1 MDLRMSKEEQKI
13 RESVSII
20 LEQSDSNLRLDQDLI
35 KVTCRLIMDI
45 DAHVP
50 DTLTRIRVLPTV
62 SVVGQVEPVDRGA
75 KGNTILEIYIK
86 FLPPSSNTLKNLK
99 TLGKMIKGLPGVK
112 IVRMLT
118 VGGRG
123 VMYKGRPIVI

>member
-1 MDLRMSKEEQKI
+1 MSEEEAKI
-13 RESVSII
+13 RKSIGI
-20 LEQSDSNLRLDQDLI
+20 LLEQSNPNLRLDQELI
-35 KVTCRLIMDI
+35 KVTCRLIMDL
-45 DAHVP
+45 DSHVP

-62 SVVGQVEPVDRGA
+62 SVVGQVEPVDRGS
-75 KGNTILEIYIK
+75 KGNTILEVYVK
-86 FLPPSSNTLKNLK
+86 FLPSSTNTLKNLRS
-99 TLGKMIKGLPGVK
+99 LGKMIKGLPGIK